1 VAQTV
6 EDLVAQ
12 AQAVN
17 APVEAR
23 VAWLAAGRAAQAA
36 GNDRA
41 VIMCARA
48 VPVWAGFLDD
58 DADVRALVAAGL
70 RCASGPDARWLRAR
84 LVQLMPWTQARLR
97 QEMAVAL
104 AAETRGDD
112 DPRLEIA
119 GVFAWLDAFWGPG
132 HLDDRLNE
140 ADRALSVALL
150 NGLLDLEFAARC
162 WRTHILLEAARVA
175 EAAAELK
182 LCQAL
187 APRSGQPDSELT
199 VAVRQGCFALLEG
212 DHSGADAALA
222 DAARLFRIVG
232 APDGRYVLD
241 TQRGVRAFQEADET
255 AAAALREDVNGSRLS
270 RLDRAGIAAHAGDL
284 ATAKELLAVGVRDVA
299 FMVGPR
305 AVPSL
310 ALGAY
315 AAYRVGDAE
324 AAAALVEP
332 LRALRGTLV
341 VIGGAVASL
350 GPVDLYVAYGEY
362 AMGDASAAD
371 ASLSAA
377 ESLARAIGARPWVDR
392 ARAVRSARTPPCTGT
407 RLMPSARG
415 WVLEHDGRA
424 VPLGAGKGFAHLAML
439 LANPGRRIH
448 VTELVGIPVGAAT
461 ATPRLDAT
469 ALRQYRERI
478 REIESEQDAADRRGD
493 EAASARL
500 ATERLAIERQLRQA
514 RGRGGRL
521 RPLGSDVERM
531 RVNVTRTIRHA
542 LARIAEADPAIAAEL
557 TARLRTGT
565 HCVYEIEP

>member
-1 VAQTV
+1 MAQTV
-6 EDLVAQ
+6 DELVAR
-12 AQAVN
+12 AQTLS

-23 VAWLAAGRAAQAA
+23 GSWLAAGRAAQAA
-36 GNDRA
+36 GDDRA
-41 VIMCARA
+41 VVTCARA
-48 VPVWAGFLDD
+48 VPVWGGFLDD

-70 RCASGPDARWLRAR
+70 RRASGPDARWLRAR
-84 LVQLMPWTQARLR
+84 LVQLLPWTQARLR

-104 AAETRGDD
+104 VAETRGDN

-119 GVFAWLDAFWGPG
+119 AVFAWLDAFWGPG
-132 HLDDRLNE
+132 HLNDRLDE

-175 EAAAELK
+175 EAAAELT

-187 APRSGQPDSELT
+187 AARGGQPDSELA

-212 DHSGADAALA
+212 DYSGADAALA
-222 DAARLFRIVG
+222 DATRLVRIVA
-232 APDGRYVLD
+232 APDGPHVLD
-241 TQRGVRAFQEADET
+241 AQRGVRAFQQADEA
-255 AAAALREDVNGSRLS
+255 AAAALWEDMNTSRLG
-270 RLDRAGIAAHAGDL
+270 RLDRAGIAAHAGDI
-284 ATAKELLAVGVRDVA
+284 AVASELLAVGVRDIA

-315 AAYRVGDAE
+315 AAYRVGDAV
-324 AAAALVEP
+324 AAATLVEP
-332 LRALRGTLV
+332 LRPLRGRLV
-341 VIGGAVASL
+341 VIGGAAASL
-350 GPVDLYVAYGEY
+350 GPVDLYIACAEY
-362 AMGDASAAD
+362 AMGNASAGD
-371 ASLSAA
+371 AALSTAQ
-377 ESLARAIGARPWVDR
+377 SLARAIGARPWIDR
-392 ARAVRSARTPPCTGT
+392 ARAVRSARTPPSAGT
-407 RLMPSARG
+407 RLMPSGLG
-415 WVLEHDGRA
+415 WVLESDGRA

-448 VTELVGIPVGAAT
+448 VTELVGIAAGGAT
-461 ATPRLDAT
+461 TTPRLDAT

-478 REIESEQDAADRRGD
+478 REIEAEQDAADRRG
-493 EAASARL
+493 EQAASARL
-500 ATERLAIERQLRQA
+500 AKERLAIEGQLRQA

-531 RVNVTRTIRHA
+531 RVNVTRTIKHA
-542 LARIAEADPAIAAEL
+542 LARIAEADPATAAEL
-557 TARLRTGT
+557 AARLRTGT